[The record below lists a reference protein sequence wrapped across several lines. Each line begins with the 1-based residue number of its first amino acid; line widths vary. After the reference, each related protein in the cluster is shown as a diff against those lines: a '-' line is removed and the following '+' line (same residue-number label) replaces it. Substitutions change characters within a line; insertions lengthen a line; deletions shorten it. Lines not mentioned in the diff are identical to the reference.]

1 MRTKGNVIGSPL
13 AKDRIG
19 CNVCGICDV
28 SRRVEDY
35 FSDSWN
41 CIEEGW
47 NQFRNERDDG
57 RIYGE

>member
-1 MRTKGNVIGSPL
+1 MRTKGNVIGNPL
-13 AKDRIG
+13 DKDRIG

-28 SRRVEDY
+28 FGRVEDY

-41 CIEEGW
+41 FIEEGW